1 MLTDI
6 SDVLADPVDGSP
18 LSLDSC
24 GSRLGSASGRQY
36 DIAGSGYATLTID
49 EVHADRADDD
59 SMVTAR
65 ETFLS
70 RGHYAPF
77 VEAVT
82 GAVQLALDDAGVDDD
97 AHPVICEIGAG
108 TGYYLSHTLD
118 DVEGAR
124 GVGIDLS
131 VPAAERL
138 TACHPRVGAVVAD
151 ARHRLPLRD
160 SSVDVVTVVFAPSN
174 PEEFARVLKPGGQVV
189 VLTAEAGHLTELRE
203 PLGILDVPEGEAHQV
218 VEQSSDWFEPVG
230 EPELVEFT
238 MRLDQESIA
247 TQTGMSPSARHIPSD
262 LLAER
267 AARLPEHMTLTARA
281 TVTRLQVR

>member
-1 MLTDI
+1 MLTDV

-18 LSLDSC
+18 LTLDSDRSRF
-24 GSRLGSASGRQY
+24 GSPSGRY
-36 DIAGSGYATLTID
+36 YGIAGSGYVTLMID
-49 EVHADRADDD
+49 GVHADRADDD
-59 SMVTAR
+59 GMVTAR

-82 GAVQLALDDAGVDDD
+82 GAVQLALDDAGVTDD
-97 AHPVICEIGAG
+97 AHPVVCEIGAG

-138 TACHPRVGAVVAD
+138 AACHPRVGAVVAD
-151 ARHRLPLRD
+151 VRRRLPLRD
-160 SSVDVVTVVFAPSN
+160 SSVDVLTVVFAPSN
-174 PEEFARVLKPGGQVV
+174 PAEFARVLKPGGQVV
-189 VLTAEAGHLTELRE
+189 VLTAEVGHLSELRE
-203 PLGILDVPEGEAHQV
+203 PLGILDVPEGETEKAI
-218 VEQSSDWFEPVG
+218 EQAAEWFDTVC

-247 TQTGMSPSARHIPSD
+247 TQTGMSPSARHIPAD
-262 LLAER
+262 VLAER
-267 AARLPEHMTLTARA
+267 AARIPEHMTLTARA
-281 TVTRLQVR
+281 TITRLQLR

>member
-18 LSLDSC
+18 LSLDSDS
-24 GSRLGSASGRQY
+24 SRLESSSGRYY
-36 DIAGSGYATLTID
+36 DVAGPGYATLTVD

-59 SMVTAR
+59 GMVTAR

-82 GAVQLALDDAGVDDD
+82 GAVQLALDDAGVADDER
-97 AHPVICEIGAG
+97 PVICEIGAG

-118 DVEGAR
+118 DVDGAR

-138 TACHPRVGAVVAD
+138 ATCHPRVGAVVAD

-160 SSVDVVTVVFAPSN
+160 SSVDVITVVFSPSN
-174 PEEFARVLKPGGQVV
+174 PEEFARVLRPGGQVV

-203 PLGILDVPEGEAHQV
+203 PLGILDVPEGK
-218 VEQSSDWFEPVG
+218 VEQLVESSSGWFEAVG

-267 AARLPEHMTLTARA
+267 AAQLPDHMSLTARA
-281 TVTRLQVR
+281 TVTRLRVR